1 MTENHR
7 PGGVA
12 NLSRDELE
20 RLVAADDL
28 DTVIVAFTDMQG
40 RLMGKRIAA
49 RFFLDEVA
57 EHGAECCN
65 YLFAVD
71 VEMTTVAGYA
81 MSNWDTGYGDI
92 VMLPDLTTL
101 RLIPWLPG
109 TALVLADLAWH
120 DGSPVEPAPRR
131 VLRRQL
137 DRLSQRGLRA
147 YVGTELEFMVFDD
160 TYRHAWASGYRGLT
174 PASDYNMDYAVLAST
189 RIEPLLRD
197 IRQHMEGAGLRWE
210 ASKGECNK
218 GQQEIGFRYDEALVT
233 CDNHS
238 IYKNGAKEIADQH
251 GKCLTFMAK
260 YDEREGNSCHIHISL
275 RATDGSAVF
284 ADEQQPLGMSQTFR
298 SFVAGQLATLR
309 ELTMLYAPNINSYK
323 RFADRSFAPTV
334 VAWGLDNRTC
344 ALRIVGHGDNMR
356 AELRVP
362 GGDVNQYL
370 AVAALIAGGL
380 HGIEHGLQLPEP
392 CSGNA
397 YQTAGDVER
406 LPGTLA
412 EAAALFE
419 ASTVARQAF
428 GENIVSHYVNNAH
441 VEVAAFNAAVTDWE
455 RVRGF
460 ERF

>member
-1 MTENHR
+1 VTEKAR
-7 PGGVA
+7 A
-12 NLSRDELE
+12 SAKLSLDELE
-20 RLVAADDL
+20 RLVAAADL

-40 RLMGKRIAA
+40 RLTGKRIAA
-49 RFFLDEVA
+49 RFFVDEVA
-57 EHGAECCN
+57 AHGAECCN

-71 VEMTTVAGYA
+71 VDMNTVGGYEMA
-81 MSNWDTGYGDI
+81 NWDSGYGDI
-92 VMLPDLTTL
+92 VMMPDLTTL
-101 RLIPWLPG
+101 RLVPWLPG

-120 DGSPVEPAPRR
+120 DGDPVEPAPRH

-147 YVGTELEFMVFDD
+147 FVATELEFIVFDH
-160 TYRHAWASGYRGLT
+160 TYRQAWASGYRELT

-189 RIEPLLRD
+189 RMEPLLRD
-197 IRQHMEGAGLRWE
+197 IRQNMEGAGLRWE
-210 ASKGECNK
+210 ACKGECNL
-218 GQQEIGFRYDEALVT
+218 GQQEIGFRYDEALTT

-260 YDEREGNSCHIHISL
+260 YDEREGNSCHIHLSL
-275 RATDGSAVF
+275 RATDDAAVF
-284 ADEQQPLGMSQTFR
+284 ADAEQPYGMSQMFR
-298 SFVAGQLATLR
+298 SFVAGQLATLP
-309 ELTMLYAPNINSYK
+309 EFAMLYAPNINSYK
-323 RFADRSFAPTV
+323 RFADRSFAPTAA
-334 VAWGLDNRTC
+334 AWGLDNRTC
-344 ALRIVGHGDNMR
+344 ALRIVGRGGDLR
-356 AELRVP
+356 VECRVP

-380 HGIEHGLQLPEP
+380 HGVEHGLELPEP

-397 YQTAGDVER
+397 YESAGDAAR

-428 GENIVSHYVNNAH
+428 GENVVSHYVNNAR